1 MRQRRVEQVGK
12 WRSSGKLQNV
22 PYIGMLKEAPARQG
36 FLEPE
41 QFRLLRQELPERLR
55 PLATLA
61 YYTAM
66 RAGELKQLRWE
77 AVDLEAD
84 TLRLHAGGENK
95 R

>member
-1 MRQRRVEQVGK
+1 
-12 WRSSGKLQNV
+12 
-22 PYIGMLKEAPARQG
+22 MLKEAPAHQG

-41 QFRLLRQELPERLR
+41 QFRLLRQELRERLR
-55 PLATLA
+55 PLATLT
-61 YYTAM
+61 YYTGM